1 MRAYYLS
8 KIKSAEDPVVGGI
21 TYFHRIQEYPM
32 LLDYIGGDMKSDP
45 ATGVPTEKAVL
56 VLVGAKHHAA
66 LRGDPELIP
75 LPVGRDSL
83 AVKLSAIETPTKL
96 QFRNKLRQFGF
107 DQAEIAAMTDDVRSW
122 RDVCNDLGRKNN
134 AAFDVDA
141 FDFDEA

>member
-8 KIKSAEDPVVGGI
+8 KILSEEDPGVGG
-21 TYFHRIQEYPM
+21 TVYYHKLQKYNDV
-32 LLDYIGGDMKSDP
+32 DYLGGEIKVDP
-45 ATGVPTEKAVL
+45 QTGVPTEKALL
-56 VLVGAKHHAA
+56 VLVGSKHHAQF
-66 LRGDPELIP
+66 RGDPDLIP

-96 QFRNKLRQFGF
+96 QFRNKLRQFGL
-107 DQAEIAAMTDDVRSW
+107 DQSEIAAMTDDVRSW

-134 AAFDVDA
+134 PAFDVDA